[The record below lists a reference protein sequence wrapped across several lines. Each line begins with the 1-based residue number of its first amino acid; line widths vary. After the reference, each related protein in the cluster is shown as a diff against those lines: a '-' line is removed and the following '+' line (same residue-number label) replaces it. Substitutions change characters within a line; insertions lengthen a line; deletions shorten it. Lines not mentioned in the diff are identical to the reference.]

1 MQAFNPRHELYLFII
16 FSLFAVVFVK
26 KISLNAKINKQTKIQ
41 Q

>member
-26 KISLNAKINKQTKIQ
+26 DISLKANINMQP
-41 Q
+41 